1 MLQADTAE
9 VPELP
14 IRRSNDRLV
23 LRMPLEEIAKRGRM
37 IRFRYPNGVT
47 GWLVT
52 NYEDFREVL
61 SHPALHALHFQ
72 GEPQPSPVSIEVPA
86 IPGFIASMN
95 GPEHI
100 RMRRAIGSD
109 FSVSRIEKFKPT
121 INSIVDKH
129 LDKIEALGSPLDLYA
144 NYNLP
149 IPSEVI
155 ARILGVPDGH
165 TPEFQ
170 VAARLTMGGLPEELQ
185 DSSAPKDAIAALN
198 GIIGEVMDLKRTEPA
213 DDVISKLVHAEGD
226 LQLGDDLIKGLC
238 INLLLAGHETTAS
251 SSCMV
256 IGILLEDEGQ
266 RRTFIDHPDRLPES
280 IEELIKFQSMLRD
293 APFGVP
299 RLATEE
305 VNINGQ
311 VIQAGDWVMASTSFA
326 NIDPAVCPHAPSSLD
341 LERDPMPHWLTFGF
355 GPHTCL
361 GQHLARAEV
370 QAMVWRLLE
379 RFPQLGLEMPF
390 NEVPWL
396 EKGFGYRMAE
406 LKVHF

>member
-1 MLQADTAE
+1 M
-9 VPELP
+9 
-14 IRRSNDRLV
+14 
-23 LRMPLEEIAKRGRM
+23 
-37 IRFRYPNGVT
+37 
-47 GWLVT
+47 
-52 NYEDFREVL
+52 
-61 SHPALHALHFQ
+61 
-72 GEPQPSPVSIEVPA
+72 
-86 IPGFIASMN
+86 
-95 GPEHI
+95 
-100 RMRRAIGSD
+100 
-109 FSVSRIEKFKPT
+109 
-121 INSIVDKH
+121 
-129 LDKIEALGSPLDLYA
+129 
-144 NYNLP
+144 
-149 IPSEVI
+149 
-155 ARILGVPDGH
+155 PDGH

-299 RLATEE
+299 RSWPPRRSISMGKSFRRGIGSWPAPPLPTLTRRSARTPR
-305 VNINGQ
+305 
-311 VIQAGDWVMASTSFA
+311 ARSTLS
-326 NIDPAVCPHAPSSLD
+326 
-341 LERDPMPHWLTFGF
+341 DPMPHWLTFGF

-379 RFPQLGLEMPF
+379 RFLTQAGNAIQRSAVVGEGLRLQ
-390 NEVPWL
+390 N
-396 EKGFGYRMAE
+396 GRAE
-406 LKVHF
+406 GALLITANMNGKVA